1 MSTSHEFK
9 LMQLADSFF
18 PSGTFGTSGGLES
31 LARSGR
37 IKDSRGVLQFIRQQL
52 QFQLIPCDC
61 AVFLAV
67 MNAARKNNIEAAVN
81 ADNACYSIKLVSEVR
96 VASTRSGRQLLNSM
110 VHVAP
115 TRFAKR
121 FRKKVDSGD
130 SAGTHP
136 ACLAVAADSFGI
148 PRKSALRMMLYSYSA
163 GMVGAALRLGII
175 QHIDGQKIL
184 NRLAGDISSVRLAGI
199 YDIWQL
205 SPLIDILQMQHERD
219 DLRMF
224 IT

>member
-1 MSTSHEFK
+1 
-9 LMQLADSFF
+9 MQLADSFF
-18 PSGTFGTSGGLES
+18 PSGIFGTSGGLES
-31 LARSGR
+31 LVRSGR
-37 IKDSRGVLQFIRQQL
+37 VKDSGGVVRFIRQQL
-52 QFQLIPCDC
+52 QFQLFPCDC

-67 MNAARKNNIEAAVN
+67 MNAAGKGDIDAAVN
-81 ADNACYSIKLVSEVR
+81 ADNTCYSMKLVGEVR
-96 VASTRSGRQLLNSM
+96 VASTRSGRQLLNSII
-110 VHVAP
+110 HVAP

-121 FRKKVDSGD
+121 FKRKIDSGA

-148 PRKSALRMMLYSYSA
+148 PKKSALRMMLYSYSA

-184 NRLAGDISSVRLAGI
+184 SQLAGDINSVRIAEI
-199 YDIWQL
+199 QDVWQL
-205 SPLIDILQMQHERD
+205 SPLIDILQMHHERD

>member
-1 MSTSHEFK
+1 MSTSHEFR
-9 LMQLADSFF
+9 LMQLADSSF
-18 PSGTFGTSGGLES
+18 PSGTFGASGGLES

-52 QFQLIPCDC
+52 QFQLVPCDC

-67 MNAARKNNIEAAVN
+67 MNAAKKNDIDAAVN
-81 ADNACYSIKLVSEVR
+81 ADNAYYSMKLVSEVR
-96 VASTRSGRQLLNSM
+96 VASTRSGRQLLNSII
-110 VHVAP
+110 HIAP

-121 FRKKVDSGD
+121 FQKKIDSGA
-130 SAGTHP
+130 SAGTQP
-136 ACLAVAADSFGI
+136 ACLSIAADSFGI

-184 NRLAGDISSVRLAGI
+184 NQLAGDINSANIAGI
-199 YDIWQL
+199 HGIWQL

>member
-1 MSTSHEFK
+1 
-9 LMQLADSFF
+9 MQLADSFF
-18 PSGTFGTSGGLES
+18 PSGIFGASGGLES
-31 LARSGR
+31 LLRSGR
-37 IKDSRGVLQFIRQQL
+37 VKDSHGVLQFIRQQL
-52 QFQLIPCDC
+52 QFQLVPCDC

-67 MNAARKNNIEAAVN
+67 MNAARKHDIAAAVR
-81 ADNACYSIKLVSEVR
+81 ADNMCYSMKMVSEVR
-96 VASTRSGRQLLNSM
+96 VASTRSGRQLLNSII
-110 VHVAP
+110 HIAP

-121 FRKKVDSGD
+121 FRKEIDSGA
-130 SAGTHP
+130 SAGTQP

-184 NRLAGDISSVRLAGI
+184 SQLAGDINSVRTASI
-199 YDIWQL
+199 QDIWQL